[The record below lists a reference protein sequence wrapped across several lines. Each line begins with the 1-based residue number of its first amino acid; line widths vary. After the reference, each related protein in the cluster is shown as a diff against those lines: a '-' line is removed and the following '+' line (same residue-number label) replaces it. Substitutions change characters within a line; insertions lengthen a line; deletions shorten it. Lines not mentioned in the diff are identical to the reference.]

1 MRTFFARLP
10 LLAAAIA
17 AAPICLT
24 SAYAQD
30 GLRQQAEWN
39 RALQQALDEA
49 RAQLRSDKPNEVA
62 WGAFRAAEYRLFN
75 LMPDLTAKLAAPPT
89 GDDREV
95 YAVRAALLDSAV
107 RLDAAVPASV
117 VRSYWNDFP
126 VQSAI
131 LFAKA
136 TGARDGVLLD
146 LLTSATE
153 CRWFAL
159 ANLLVQ
165 WRPSGLAVSANG
177 LVLNILTPIHLNL
190 VVTVSEQGN
199 AGSGGGAGGGVG
211 DGIGINPAG
220 FPPRATY
227 RFESGPSAGVAV
239 LSTGPRVL
247 YYSRTVSYGWQFAVS
262 EVYIGGPTGAERL
275 RYVQAYAFPEHEPLD
290 QVRQLGE
297 RYDSARWEGENAL
310 RGRIDDLRADMLQ
323 HYRDFLAT
331 LVARGRL
338 TAADSQSLAQPAID
352 VRIVDARMDKSR
364 PLPAIK

>member
-136 TGARDGVLLD
+136 TGARDG
-146 LLTSATE
+146 
-153 CRWFAL
+153 CFW
-159 ANLLVQ
+159 
-165 WRPSGLAVSANG
+165 
-177 LVLNILTPIHLNL
+177 IC
-190 VVTVSEQGN
+190 
-199 AGSGGGAGGGVG
+199 
-211 DGIGINPAG
+211 
-220 FPPRATY
+220 
-227 RFESGPSAGVAV
+227 
-239 LSTGPRVL
+239 
-247 YYSRTVSYGWQFAVS
+247 
-262 EVYIGGPTGAERL
+262 
-275 RYVQAYAFPEHEPLD
+275 
-290 QVRQLGE
+290 
-297 RYDSARWEGENAL
+297 
-310 RGRIDDLRADMLQ
+310 
-323 HYRDFLAT
+323 
-331 LVARGRL
+331 
-338 TAADSQSLAQPAID
+338 
-352 VRIVDARMDKSR
+352 
-364 PLPAIK
+364 